1 MGSNKA
7 RLIAVKVICSVLLI
21 AMCFSA
27 VAGAIFYLI

>member
-7 RLIAVKVICSVLLI
+7 KQIFVRVICSVLLI